1 MYLKKRKGFKVA
13 TRKCSVSQF
22 KNKGGNMF
30 PLDGVAPLTLEVVKA
45 IL

>member
-1 MYLKKRKGFKVA
+1 MYLKKRKRFVA

-22 KNKGGNMF
+22 KNKRGNIF
-30 PLDGVAPLTLEVVKA
+30 PLNGVAPITLEVVKA